1 MLKQVRDEFKVQEDT
16 MRSDIVFLQKRLRHA
31 QDRLRKI
38 YGPRLSFALPPKESR
53 WAQWNGGHRA
63 LSWVGASGGPTSYGT
78 VGNDPVLLS
87 GMDRWDAWLR
97 EAAQDNTSY
106 LNASNDHEH
115 EYLNRP
121 ASHRGLLDTPRFGG
135 AALRDKDPLMVLVE
149 DAVAQVQSQCPFRVR
164 LRPVPHSTSNSPRD
178 ACLYFMADRKLCMRL
193 ENGIAMCLFA
203 THTEPLKEYLENLY
217 SVFTTMPA
225 EAILLRFR
233 NAGRCKWCRTK

>member
-1 MLKQVRDEFKVQEDT
+1 MPKIDSEKYMSRFRLPYRLEREQMGAMEWRASRLILRSVQ
-16 MRSDIVFLQKRLRHA
+16 
-31 QDRLRKI
+31 
-38 YGPRLSFALPPKESR
+38 
-53 WAQWNGGHRA
+53 
-63 LSWVGASGGPTSYGT
+63 GGPTSYGT

-149 DAVAQVQSQCPFRVR
+149 DAVAQVQSQCPFRVH

-178 ACLYFMADRKLCMRL
+178 ACLYFMADRKLCVRL

-225 EAILLRFR
+225 EAILLRREMLADANGAALNEDEKVSNLDNDPYDFTR
-233 NAGRCKWCRTK
+233 SGKASGGSEY